1 MGSRKRGNWP
11 RRAKDPKRVSPRF
24 SLEEE
29 EDEEGPKGEGGSLF
43 AGISE
48 RGKKGGGMGLK
59 KEVEEVGGWKAVGEE
74 DKRFAKD

>member
-11 RRAKDPKRVSPRF
+11 RWAKNPKRVPPRF
-24 SLEEE
+24 SSEEE

-43 AGISE
+43 CGHFRARE
-48 RGKKGGGMGLK
+48 KRGGMGLT